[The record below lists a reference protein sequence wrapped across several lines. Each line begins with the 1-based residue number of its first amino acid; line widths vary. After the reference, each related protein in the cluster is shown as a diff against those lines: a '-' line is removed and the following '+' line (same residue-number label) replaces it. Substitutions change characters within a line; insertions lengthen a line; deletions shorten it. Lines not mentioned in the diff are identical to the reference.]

1 MWLDKYRIKDVLEK
15 KLFNVSRSIA
25 APFYDEIGRKP
36 EVYSIKTKNLMGVF
50 LLNED
55 EYARVKRFESNGY
68 LPFPA
73 LYTTHMNR
81 SVAFKV
87 EKGRNVYLKSNTVEN
102 AISLSIG
109 PDSTIVLQD
118 HVQKV
123 NTSELG
129 SIEYKINLAFLIS
142 FGDEIDD
149 FNSYEYLEDLIAYTI
164 KSWRG
169 HDK

>member
-55 EYARVKRFESNGY
+55 EYARVKRFESDGY

-81 SVAFKV
+81 ISCFQSRKGKKCLFK
-87 EKGRNVYLKSNTVEN
+87 
-102 AISLSIG
+102 I
-109 PDSTIVLQD
+109 
-118 HVQKV
+118 
-123 NTSELG
+123 
-129 SIEYKINLAFLIS
+129 
-142 FGDEIDD
+142 
-149 FNSYEYLEDLIAYTI
+149 
-164 KSWRG
+164 
-169 HDK
+169 